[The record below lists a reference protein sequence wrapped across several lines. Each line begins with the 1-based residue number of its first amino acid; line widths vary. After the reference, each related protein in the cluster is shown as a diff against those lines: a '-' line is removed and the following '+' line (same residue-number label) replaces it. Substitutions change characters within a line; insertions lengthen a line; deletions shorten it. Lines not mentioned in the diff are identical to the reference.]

1 MKPLRNGLR
10 FSIPVALGLALLP
23 SPAWKQSINGLAEV
37 YESQSNAQQSLSRW
51 KIVQLLQAESMQ
63 WGIEIP
69 ILHKIQEMVNP
80 QEENIDQLALQPYE
94 YGLKN
99 VLIQEWRKIQQETNS
114 NYECNDEKQI
124 GLVLNGLLLE
134 LRYVD
139 SRVKKIIEFQIRNNP
154 SWILNM
160 WSNQTICSHIYD
172 TGIGRI
178 LEVKA
183 IVKALDKH
191 PDIQKSFDWKE
202 RNFRIDIRGITLP
215 MRTTIPTLDKFYKW
229 DFRGDNMYVY
239 LISYYPSMEM
249 VRPQATRPSL
259 SQQK

>member
-1 MKPLRNGLR
+1 
-10 FSIPVALGLALLP
+10 
-23 SPAWKQSINGLAEV
+23 
-37 YESQSNAQQSLSRW
+37 
-51 KIVQLLQAESMQ
+51 
-63 WGIEIP
+63 
-69 ILHKIQEMVNP
+69 MVNP

-160 WSNQTICSHIYD
+160 
-172 TGIGRI
+172 
-178 LEVKA
+178 
-183 IVKALDKH
+183 
-191 PDIQKSFDWKE
+191 
-202 RNFRIDIRGITLP
+202 
-215 MRTTIPTLDKFYKW
+215 
-229 DFRGDNMYVY
+229 
-239 LISYYPSMEM
+239 
-249 VRPQATRPSL
+249 
-259 SQQK
+259 